1 MDKKKYYYMDK
12 DSTGVP
18 SQLLIRKNTNEMK
31 ENRSE
36 FQNIAVV
43 QVF

>member
-1 MDKKKYYYMDK
+1 MDKKKYYFMDK

-18 SQLLIRKNTNEMK
+18 NQLLIRRNKNGMK